1 MGQPLVF
8 CILDLGLAMIGQSDI
23 YRIHVFVDYWNFQLG
38 IGGIEYKVNW
48 RILGEWLVRKA
59 SERADIPPNSYIFSG
74 MNVYTSYDPS
84 SGNRSHY
91 NWVKN
96 FLEKLSGVTAHC
108 LERQTRWAPQCHSC
122 KYLVERCPGCGGSMA
137 GTTEKGVDIL
147 LATDLIRMAWEDA
160 YDIAVL
166 VTSDS
171 DLVPC
176 VEYLGQTPKRVIQAR
191 FAPNGAAIAGVC
203 EASFDLTYSK
213 QELLRT

>member
-1 MGQPLVF
+1 MAEHH
-8 CILDLGLAMIGQSDI
+8 DM

-38 IGGIEYKVNW
+38 IGGIEYKVDW
-48 RILGEWLVRKA
+48 SILGEYLARKA
-59 SERADIPPNSYIFSG
+59 CERVGILASSRTFSG

-84 SGNRSHY
+84 AGNRSHY

-96 FLEKLSGVTAHC
+96 FLENLPGVTAHC

-122 KYLVERCPGCGGSMA
+122 KSVLARCPECGGSMA

-147 LATDLIRMAWEDA
+147 LAIDLIRVAWEDS

-176 VEYLGQTPKRVIQAR
+176 VEYLTQTPKRVIQAR
-191 FAPNGAAIAGVC
+191 FAPNGAAIARVC
-203 EASFDLTYSK
+203 EASIDLTHSK
-213 QELLRT
+213 QEILRL

>member
-1 MGQPLVF
+1 MAAQPV
-8 CILDLGLAMIGQSDI
+8 
-23 YRIHVFVDYWNFQLG
+23 RVHVFVDYWNFQLG
-38 IGGIEYKVNW
+38 IGGIEYRIDW
-48 RILGEWLVRKA
+48 SILGEWLTAKA
-59 SERADIPPNSYIFSG
+59 CETVGVPSGGFVFSG

-96 FLEKLSGVTAHC
+96 FLEKLPGITAHC

-122 KYLVERCPGCGGSMA
+122 KQIVAHCPNCNASMA

-147 LATDLIRMAWEDA
+147 LATDLIRMAWEDR
-160 YDIAVL
+160 YDLAVL

-176 VEYLGQTPKRVIQAR
+176 VSYLRNTPKRVIQAR
-191 FAPNGAAIAGVC
+191 FAPGGAAIASVS
-203 EASFDLTYSK
+203 EASFDLTHYK
-213 QELLRT
+213 QEILRS

>member
-8 CILDLGLAMIGQSDI
+8 CILDLGLAMTGQSDI

-38 IGGIEYKVNW
+38 IGGIEYIVNW

-96 FLEKLSGVTAHC
+96 FLEKLPGVTAHC
-108 LERQTRWAPQCHSC
+108 LERQTRWALQCHSC
-122 KYLVERCPGCGGSMA
+122 KYLLERCPGCGGSMA

-147 LATDLIRMAWEDA
+147 LATDLICMAWEDA

-176 VEYLGQTPKRVIQAR
+176 VEYLGQKPKRVIQAR